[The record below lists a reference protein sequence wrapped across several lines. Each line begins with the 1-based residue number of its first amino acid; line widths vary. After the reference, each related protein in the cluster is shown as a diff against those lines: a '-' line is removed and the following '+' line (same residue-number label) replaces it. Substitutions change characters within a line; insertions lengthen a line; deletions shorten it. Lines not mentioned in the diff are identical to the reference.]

1 MSGHSKWATTKHRK
15 AAQDAKRSALFSKLA
30 RNITVAAK
38 EGGDPNPDNN
48 ASLAAAIEKAKG
60 YSMPKDKIKTA
71 IDKAF
76 GSGKDAANYET
87 VVYEGYGPAGVAVL
101 CEALTDNRNRTAAD
115 VRAAFSHS
123 GGNLGT
129 SGSVAFQFDRKGQI
143 MVSKE
148 VETGDKKNPIGPN
161 GAAADEEEFMLAVA
175 EAGGDD
181 YEDADEEWIVYTA
194 PGDLM
199 AVVKE
204 LEAQGIQVKG
214 AEMTMIANTPSAVSV
229 ADAKK
234 VMRLIGQAGGAGGS
248 AGGVPHH
255 GHHRRDRRGARRVVF
270 ANVKANRAREGAG
283 PQGSAPFAFRG
294 RNRAAQHSGNIVARK
309 SDRVKLR

>member
-1 MSGHSKWATTKHRK
+1 M
-15 AAQDAKRSALFSKLA
+15 
-30 RNITVAAK
+30 
-38 EGGDPNPDNN
+38 
-48 ASLAAAIEKAKG
+48 
-60 YSMPKDKIKTA
+60 
-71 IDKAF
+71 
-76 GSGKDAANYET
+76 
-87 VVYEGYGPAGVAVL
+87 
-101 CEALTDNRNRTAAD
+101 
-115 VRAAFSHS
+115 RAAFSHS

-234 VMRLIGQAGGAGGS
+234 VMRLIDKLEELEDLQAVYHTMDITDEIAE
-248 AGGVPHH
+248 AL
-255 GHHRRDRRGARRVVF
+255 D
-270 ANVKANRAREGAG
+270 E
-283 PQGSAPFAFRG
+283 
-294 RNRAAQHSGNIVARK
+294 
-309 SDRVKLR
+309 

>member
-1 MSGHSKWATTKHRK
+1 M
-15 AAQDAKRSALFSKLA
+15 
-30 RNITVAAK
+30 
-38 EGGDPNPDNN
+38 
-48 ASLAAAIEKAKG
+48 
-60 YSMPKDKIKTA
+60 
-71 IDKAF
+71 
-76 GSGKDAANYET
+76 
-87 VVYEGYGPAGVAVL
+87 L

-204 LEAQGIQVKG
+204 LEAQGVAVKG

-234 VMRLIGQAGGAGGS
+234 VMRLIDKLEELEDLQAVYHTMDITDEIAE
-248 AGGVPHH
+248 AL
-255 GHHRRDRRGARRVVF
+255 D
-270 ANVKANRAREGAG
+270 E
-283 PQGSAPFAFRG
+283 
-294 RNRAAQHSGNIVARK
+294 
-309 SDRVKLR
+309 

>member
-1 MSGHSKWATTKHRK
+1 M
-15 AAQDAKRSALFSKLA
+15 
-30 RNITVAAK
+30 
-38 EGGDPNPDNN
+38 
-48 ASLAAAIEKAKG
+48 
-60 YSMPKDKIKTA
+60 
-71 IDKAF
+71 
-76 GSGKDAANYET
+76 
-87 VVYEGYGPAGVAVL
+87 L

-181 YEDADEEWIVYTA
+181 YEDADEEWFVYTA

-234 VMRLIGQAGGAGGS
+234 VMRLIDKLEELEDLQAVYHTMDITDEIAE
-248 AGGVPHH
+248 AL
-255 GHHRRDRRGARRVVF
+255 D
-270 ANVKANRAREGAG
+270 E
-283 PQGSAPFAFRG
+283 
-294 RNRAAQHSGNIVARK
+294 
-309 SDRVKLR
+309 